1 MLGYFKLFFRNCNCD
16 CSLPQELY
24 LEDSVAKT
32 MRKTII
38 IRISFS
44 TMAILPFT
52 RNLLSQTSLLNL
64 KFFTHREDR
73 NTFAVELQSFN
84 GELVLVSPVT

>member
-1 MLGYFKLFFRNCNCD
+1 
-16 CSLPQELY
+16 
-24 LEDSVAKT
+24 
-32 MRKTII
+32 
-38 IRISFS
+38 
-44 TMAILPFT
+44 MAILPFT